1 MASLE
6 DLEARIALLEAE
18 NAALKKRVSNLELQ
32 TAQITERAL
41 RTMSSGCSTCSGG
54 H

>member
-1 MASLE
+1 MVSLE
-6 DLEARIALLEAE
+6 ELEARIASLEAE
-18 NAALKKRVSNLELQ
+18 NAALKKRVSQLELQ

-41 RTMSSGCSTCSGG
+41 HSMSGCSSCTLG